1 MPVGHLKGYLIK
13 TKIESKL
20 DLAVQNF
27 QNKIKW
33 KQKKTVEE
41 LILVVDLVE
50 LLRAASV
57 PVWRVACGQCA
68 YHSSTIAAI
77 RSFLMN
83 LIRCILHNRNF
94 SHT

>member
-1 MPVGHLKGYLIK
+1 MEAEK
-13 TKIESKL
+13 T
-20 DLAVQNF
+20 A
-27 QNKIKW
+27 
-33 KQKKTVEE
+33 EE

-57 PVWRVACGQCA
+57 PLWPVACGQCA

-83 LIRCILHNRNF
+83 LIRCILHNSNF